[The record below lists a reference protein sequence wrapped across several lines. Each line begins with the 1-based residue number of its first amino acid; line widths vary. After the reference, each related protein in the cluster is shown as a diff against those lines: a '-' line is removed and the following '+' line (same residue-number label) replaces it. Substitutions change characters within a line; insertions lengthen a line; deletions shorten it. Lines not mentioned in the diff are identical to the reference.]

1 MVAGGGVT
9 LHLYLMPL
17 GSEVDSKK
25 RGMFSPGEH
34 PMLPSDLG
42 KEVPVGSEIA
52 RPQVIAS
59 FSPHP
64 HFCPCSQR
72 HRGGQAVPLGTL

>member
-1 MVAGGGVT
+1 MDGRGPHYT
-9 LHLYLMPL
+9 YISCHLAVNWTQRKRGCSLL
-17 GSEVDSKK
+17 GST
-25 RGMFSPGEH
+25 H
-34 PMLPSDLG
+34 MLPSDLG
-42 KEVPVGSEIA
+42 KEGTVGSEIA
-52 RPQVIAS
+52 RPQVIVS